1 MVTRQRV
8 LALGRRASTEVY
20 ITHSFFEPL
29 LLRRESGDRE
39 ERNETV
45 VDEERS
51 V

>member
-8 LALGRRASTEVY
+8 LALCRRASTEVY
-20 ITHSFFEPL
+20 ITHSFFKPL